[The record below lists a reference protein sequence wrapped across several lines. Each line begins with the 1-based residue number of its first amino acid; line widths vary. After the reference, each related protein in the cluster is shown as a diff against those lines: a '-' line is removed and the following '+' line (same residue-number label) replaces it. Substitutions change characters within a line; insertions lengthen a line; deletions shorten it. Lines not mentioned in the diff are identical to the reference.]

1 MRTTSVAIRRRF
13 QKVPDAAKQLAAGHG
28 GPACTALGDGRGDEV
43 GQRFAARGKL
53 RDEFR
58 ELVRPALDEPV
69 APPFRAPEPRGV
81 EACHVVPG
89 VERGADR
96 SGIEAAQELG
106 DELALAHERTAA
118 RDPAREL
125 DGVGKLVRQAEAGDQ
140 LGRRVDQAV
149 REVLDRVG
157 LSLQF
162 GLGGRRN
169 AAGQFAAAHRKIL
182 PRAAL
187 RPGRAPVQSRGPMTE
202 PTQPDQRALEQVVER
217 ALALARSTGATAA
230 EAGVGVSTGLSVTVR
245 LGEVETLEYQRDRS
259 LGVTVYSGHR
269 KGSAS
274 TANLSPAAVEET
286 VAKAISIASF
296 TADDEYAGLPDADRM
311 ASRLPDLDLSHPWD
325 LEAPAAVDLARRC
338 ESAGLGHDTR
348 IRNSEGASV
357 STHRKLR
364 VFGNSHGFIGG
375 YPSTSHSVS
384 CVVVGQDGGDMQRD
398 YWYSAAR
405 DWRELEDVESV
416 GRIAAE
422 RAVRRLGAG
431 KLATRK
437 APVLFAPELAR
448 GLVGHFTGAIGGA
461 AQYRRSSFLLDAMGE
476 RVFPEQVSLV
486 ERPHLPGALGSAP
499 FDSEGVATRDRE
511 LVVDGMLGGYL
522 LDSYSARKLGLVTTG
537 NAGGVHNL
545 VVQGRMLDAKTLL
558 RTLGTGLLVTEMMG
572 QGVNAVTGDYSR
584 GAAGFWVEN
593 GEIARPV
600 HEITVAGNLREMFLG
615 IAALGDDVDR
625 RGAIHCGSLLIGEM
639 TIAGD

>member
-1 MRTTSVAIRRRF
+1 M
-13 QKVPDAAKQLAAGHG
+13 
-28 GPACTALGDGRGDEV
+28 
-43 GQRFAARGKL
+43 
-53 RDEFR
+53 
-58 ELVRPALDEPV
+58 
-69 APPFRAPEPRGV
+69 
-81 EACHVVPG
+81 
-89 VERGADR
+89 
-96 SGIEAAQELG
+96 
-106 DELALAHERTAA
+106 
-118 RDPAREL
+118 
-125 DGVGKLVRQAEAGDQ
+125 
-140 LGRRVDQAV
+140 
-149 REVLDRVG
+149 
-157 LSLQF
+157 
-162 GLGGRRN
+162 N
-169 AAGQFAAAHRKIL
+169 AA
-182 PRAAL
+182 
-187 RPGRAPVQSRGPMTE
+187 
-202 PTQPDQRALEQVVER
+202 TQPDQKALERVVEQ
-217 ALALARSTGATAA
+217 ALARARASGATAA

-259 LGVTVYSGHR
+259 LGVTVYAGQR

-274 TANLSPAAVEET
+274 TANLSTAAIEET

-296 TADDEYAGLPDADRM
+296 TADDEFAGLPDAECM
-311 ASRLPDLDLSHPWD
+311 ADRLPDLDLSHPWA
-325 LEAPAAVDLARRC
+325 LEAPAAVDLAKRC
-338 ESAGLGHDTR
+338 EAAGLAFDAR

-405 DWRELEDVESV
+405 DWRELEDAESV
-416 GRIAAE
+416 GRKAAE
-422 RAVRRLGAG
+422 KAVQRLGAG
-431 KLATRK
+431 KLSTRK

-461 AQYRRSSFLLDAMGE
+461 AQYRRSSFLLDAKG
-476 RVFPEQVSLV
+476 RQVFPDWISLA

-499 FDSEGVATRDRE
+499 FDGEGVATRDRE
-511 LVVDGMLGGYL
+511 LVVEGVLDGYL

-545 VVQGRMLDAKTLL
+545 VLQGRMLDPKSLL
-558 RTLGTGLLVTEMMG
+558 RRLGTGLLVTEMMG

-584 GAAGFWVEN
+584 GASGFWVEG
-593 GEIARPV
+593 GEVARPV

-615 IAALGDDVDR
+615 IAALGDDLDR
-625 RGAIHCGSLLIGEM
+625 RGAIHCGSLLIAEM